1 MTYLRQRSQQTATRN
16 NSTTA
21 STTEQP
27 KEEGAFL
34 TYTNSTYEIKI
45 QFPSNWVYKGSEAS
59 NDSVQGVVTFAS
71 PKSLIDGSNKS
82 LIVLTVGI
90 EKLPFYNMP
99 LDLYTS
105 LTINHLRKSDPG
117 FRLLGSDEITF
128 AGIKPAHK
136 IIFTS
141 ESGLKTMAVYAIKA
155 DKAYVVDYIAGS
167 DATYSKYSLIA
178 QKMIDSFQILK

>member
-1 MTYLRQRSQQTATRN
+1 
-16 NSTTA
+16 
-21 STTEQP
+21 
-27 KEEGAFL
+27 
-34 TYTNSTYEIKI
+34 
-45 QFPSNWVYKGSEAS
+45 
-59 NDSVQGVVTFAS
+59 
-71 PKSLIDGSNKS
+71 
-82 LIVLTVGI
+82 
-90 EKLPFYNMP
+90 MP

-155 DKAYVVDYIAGS
+155 DKAYIIDYIAGS
-167 DATYSKYSLIA
+167 DPTYSKYSLIA
-178 QKMIDSFQILK
+178 QKMINSFQILK